1 MILNP
6 IGQVHLVNQVQF
18 QQQELSKANAEIQFL
33 RNENASLKTP
43 VEQLTQA
50 LQQIREAKEVELDTL
65 ALLNQSK
72 SKRKHGN
79 AIERRSSTRKSRRL
93 SNMGKELLKNN
104 SFESSFEDLY
114 EAENEIVDDISTSL
128 TGRPYSKSY
137 QEYLEYYI

>member
-33 RNENASLKTP
+33 RNENASLKTQ
-43 VEQLTQA
+43 VEQLTQT
-50 LQQIREAKEVELDTL
+50 LQKIREAKEVELATL
-65 ALLNQSK
+65 TLLNQSK
-72 SKRKHGN
+72 SKGKHEN

-104 SFESSFEDLY
+104 SFEFEDLY
-114 EAENEIVDDISTSL
+114 EAENEIVDDDINECTV
-128 TGRPYSKSY
+128 T
-137 QEYLEYYI
+137 